1 MFESSSGAAVPIT
14 KSEQSEERPHWSNDG
29 QSIFFTRWAEEF
41 PRVFAKSA
49 NLAAAEQ
56 FLMDGVGEDFSES
69 GKYAL
74 VRAGTNQGPLRFRYV
89 LMTEEPRKAVAFPDA
104 FQKVLRPKLSFDDRL
119 LAYESRESGQTE
131 VFVVDFP
138 AFGNKSMV
146 SRRGGHHSLWQAKRA
161 ELFFLSGDNHSMMS
175 AKAKPDGRGM
185 EEPAKLFDLP
195 ESVFPGQAYV
205 YPYFYDVASDGERFL
220 MLQRLPEDSSRARKP
235 NVRVVLNW
243 FEEFREKK

>member
-1 MFESSSGAAVPIT
+1 M
-14 KSEQSEERPHWSNDG
+14 
-29 QSIFFTRWAEEF
+29 
-41 PRVFAKSA
+41 
-49 NLAAAEQ
+49 
-56 FLMDGVGEDFSES
+56 
-69 GKYAL
+69 
-74 VRAGTNQGPLRFRYV
+74 RARTNQGPLRFRYV
-89 LMTEEPRKAVAFPDA
+89 LMTEEPRKAVAFPDV

-119 LAYESRESGQTE
+119 LAYESRESGKTE

-138 AFGNKSMV
+138 AFTNKSMV
-146 SRRGGHHSLWQAKRA
+146 SRGGGHHSLWRAKRA
-161 ELFFLSGDNHSMMS
+161 ELFFLSGDNRSMMS

-205 YPYFYDVASDGERFL
+205 YPYFYDVAADGERFL